1 FTKYRYAVFLVSI
14 VLSLSYGSE
23 AGDLDED
30 RKPQLENAT
39 VLSNYHRECY
49 LYQRPVDCAEI
60 YRLGFQKSGVYDIY
74 PKSRILGTSSVKVY
88 CDMVTD
94 GGGWTVR
101 PILFIW
107 AVMTKSRFTRSS
119 HIQLFKK
126 FFPIGNDVIHVL
138 TNQRK
143 YAVRFDLGTD
153 RETAYAH
160 YNSFWIDNEEYKY
173 KLHISGFSGTA
184 GDSMTYHNGMS
195 FSTKDR
201 DNDRDVKNCAEWWK
215 GGWWYNSC
223 HSANLNGLY
232 LKGTHNQYRYDMITW
247 KTWKGYTVSLS
258 NVEMKIRPIDF

>member
-1 FTKYRYAVFLVSI
+1 MYAVFLVSI

-94 GGGWTVR
+94 GGGWTVIQR
-101 PILFIW
+101 RGDYKRATDYFYKAWNDYKEGFGNLFMDYW
-107 AVMTKSRFTRSS
+107 
-119 HIQLFKK
+119 L
-126 FFPIGNDVIHVL
+126 GNDVIHVL